1 VSERHSGPTTV
12 QDERTH
18 DVCAILVAM
27 SRTLLLTLAVLLL
40 AAPAKADPRRINVA
54 HCAPC
59 HGAEGVAPDSEVPHL
74 AGQNERYL
82 YNQLIAFRT
91 GRRPHREMR
100 LMAREL
106 SEADMA
112 ALAAYYAALPPR

>member
-1 VSERHSGPTTV
+1 MNR
-12 QDERTH
+12 
-18 DVCAILVAM
+18 AA
-27 SRTLLLTLAVLLL
+27 LLL
-40 AAPAKADPRRINVA
+40 AACTAIAAGPASAQFDARRTNVQ

-82 YNQLIAFRT
+82 FNQLMAFRS

-100 LMAREL
+100 FMAREL
-106 SEADMA
+106 SPEDMA

>member
-1 VSERHSGPTTV
+1 MKPAR
-12 QDERTH
+12 
-18 DVCAILVAM
+18 
-27 SRTLLLTLAVLLL
+27 LAVLPALLL
-40 AAPAKADPRRINVA
+40 AVPAIAQFDARRTNVQ

-59 HGAEGVAPDSEVPHL
+59 HGPEGVAPDSEVPHL

-82 YNQLIAFRT
+82 FNQLMAFRS

-100 LMAREL
+100 FMAREL
-106 SEADMA
+106 SQEDMA